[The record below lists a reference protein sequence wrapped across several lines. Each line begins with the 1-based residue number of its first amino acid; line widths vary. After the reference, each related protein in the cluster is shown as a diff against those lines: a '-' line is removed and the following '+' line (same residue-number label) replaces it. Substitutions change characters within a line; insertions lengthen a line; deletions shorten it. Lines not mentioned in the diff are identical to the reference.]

1 MLAALA
7 LIPFGLRGLAGPA
20 PEAADIPAPSPEQ
33 RADPGA
39 AGLPDAATA
48 PLPATPAE
56 AEQQQEAAAAAAR
69 ERGPRE
75 LQGRLE
81 RRPDFVSEI
90 EWQALQAVA
99 RRSADYDGELLRLV
113 NNLRFNKQLEQWRAG
128 TVALAP
134 GPRRALGE
142 QLLEAVPERVR
153 QQEYS
158 VPAAQKLQQELLR
171 ELEPDPAA
179 REARQAAEAARLRGV
194 LLREEGGV
202 RRE

>member
-20 PEAADIPAPSPEQ
+20 PDASGAPAPSPEQ
-33 RADPGA
+33 RAGPGA

-56 AEQQQEAAAAAAR
+56 AEQLQEAAAAAAR
-69 ERGPRE
+69 DSAPRE

-81 RRPDFVSEI
+81 RRPDFVAEI

-99 RRSADYDGELLRLV
+99 RRSADYDRELLRLV
-113 NNLRFNKQLEQWRAG
+113 NNLRFNKQLEQWR
-128 TVALAP
+128 VAPA
-134 GPRRALGE
+134 PRRALGE
-142 QLLEAVPERVR
+142 ELLEAVPERVR

-179 REARQAAEAARLRGV
+179 RQARQAAEAARLRGV
-194 LLREEGGV
+194 LLREEGGTTV
-202 RRE
+202 P